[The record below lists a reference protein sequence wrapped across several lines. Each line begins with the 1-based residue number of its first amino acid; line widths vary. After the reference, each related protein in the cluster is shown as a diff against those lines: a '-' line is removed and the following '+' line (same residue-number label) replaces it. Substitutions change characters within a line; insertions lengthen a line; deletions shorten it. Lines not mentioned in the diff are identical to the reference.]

1 MDEKRK
7 IVLFRRDANTVGVDA
22 EASFIDRLRAF
33 PIEAREGMAAAEFA
47 LLLPFLGVLFFGML
61 EGSDILTV
69 DRRIANAS
77 NAVADLVAQQTD
89 ITNAELD
96 QLVIGVRRILE
107 PTPASQFSVRVV
119 SLIRDPSDPTRVIVH
134 WSRDDL
140 GTVPYAAGSVYDR
153 LDDDTTVNAISSV
166 IIAEVTYT
174 YSSQLTDQVFSNPFM
189 FSKSAKR
196 WPRQSLRVNL
206 CQNPD
211 RTNCTT

>member
-1 MDEKRK
+1 MDSIQNIARPMLNGR
-7 IVLFRRDANTVGVDA
+7 VGSDARL
-22 EASFIDRLRAF
+22 IDRLREF
-33 PIEAREGMAAAEFA
+33 PVEARDGMAATEFA

-89 ITNAELD
+89 ITNNELD
-96 QLVIGVRRILE
+96 QLVVGVRRILE

-119 SLIRDPSDPTRVIVH
+119 SVIRDPGDPSRVIVH

-140 GTVPYAAGSVYDR
+140 GATPYAPGALYDS
-153 LDDDTTVNAISSV
+153 LDDPTTVNAVSSMV
-166 IIAEVTYT
+166 IAEVTYT
-174 YSSQLTDQVFSNPFM
+174 YSSQLTDRVFSNPFT

-196 WPRQSLRVNL
+196 WPRQSLKVNL
-206 CQNPD
+206 CNNA
-211 RTNCTT
+211 RTSCTS